1 MLKIRIKASDIT
13 NLTDA
18 RYFAAKEVEWLCFNF
33 SEGAASYIDPMKA
46 RAIFEWVEGPKIVGE
61 FDMATADEI
70 NFYTEGWGLQ
80 AVQVGFL
87 IPLDTVKVIKNKP
100 IIKEIWIEEFTN
112 PDFIIQEL
120 TDYSPYVEAFYLNFD
135 KNGIVWDDLKNP
147 LSMITVEDL
156 KWICQ
161 QFNIILSIDFQPH
174 MVDDILALNLYGLSL
189 KGGEEERIGVKS
201 YDELDE
207 ILDALEAQLNE

>member
-1 MLKIRIKASDIT
+1 MLKIKIKASDIT

-33 SEGAASYIDPMKA
+33 SEGAVSYIDPMKA

-61 FDMATADEI
+61 FDNATADEI

-80 AVQVGFL
+80 VIQAGFL
-87 IPLDTVKVIKNKP
+87 MPIDTVKAIKNKP
-100 IIKEIWIEEFTN
+100 IIKDIWIEEFTN
-112 PDFIIQEL
+112 PDFLVREL
-120 TDYSPYVEAFYLNFD
+120 TAYAPHVEAFQLNFD
-135 KNGIVWDDLKNP
+135 KNGITWADLKLPNA
-147 LSMITVEDL
+147 MIRVEDL
-156 KWICQ
+156 KDICER
-161 QFNIILSIDFQPH
+161 FNIILSIDFQPA
-174 MVDDILALNLYGLSL
+174 MLDEILELNLHGLTL

-207 ILDALEAQLNE
+207 ILDAIVEAEY

>member
-1 MLKIRIKASDIT
+1 MLKIKIKASDIT

-33 SEGAASYIDPMKA
+33 TEGAASYIDPMKA
-46 RAIFEWVEGPKIVGE
+46 RAIFEWVEGPTIVGE
-61 FDMATADEI
+61 FDNASADEI

-87 IPLDTVKVIKNKP
+87 MPIDTIKAIRNMP
-100 IIKEIWIEEFTN
+100 IIRDIWIEEFTN
-112 PDFIIQEL
+112 PDFLVQEL
-120 TDYSPYVEAFYLNFD
+120 TAYAPHIEVFQLNFD
-135 KNGIVWDDLKNP
+135 KNNITWADLKHPNA
-147 LSMITVEDL
+147 MITVEDL
-156 KWICQ
+156 KDICQ
-161 QFNIILSIDFQPH
+161 KFKIILGIDFQSN
-174 MVDDILALNLYGLSL
+174 MLDEILELNLYGLNV

-207 ILDALEAQLNE
+207 ILDAIVETEY

>member
-1 MLKIRIKASDIT
+1 MLKIKIKASDIT

-33 SEGAASYIDPMKA
+33 SEGAVSYIDPMKA

-61 FDMATADEI
+61 FDNATADEI

-80 AVQVGFL
+80 VIQVGFL
-87 IPLDTVKVIKNKP
+87 MPIDTVKAIKNTP
-100 IIKEIWIEEFTN
+100 IIKDIWIEEFTN
-112 PDFIIQEL
+112 PDFLVKEL
-120 TDYSPYVEAFYLNFD
+120 TAYAPHVESFQLNFD
-135 KNGIVWDDLKNP
+135 KNGITWADLKLPNA
-147 LSMITVEDL
+147 MIRIEDL
-156 KWICQ
+156 KDICER
-161 QFNIILSIDFQPH
+161 FNIVLSIDFQPA
-174 MVDDILALNLYGLSL
+174 MLDEILELNLYGLTV

-207 ILDALEAQLNE
+207 ILDAIVETEY

>member
-1 MLKIRIKASDIT
+1 MLKIKIKASDIT

-33 SEGAASYIDPMKA
+33 SEGTASYIDPMKA

-61 FDMATADEI
+61 FDNATADEI

-87 IPLDTVKVIKNKP
+87 VPIETIRAIKNTP
-100 IIKEIWIEEFTN
+100 IIKDIWIEEFTN
-112 PDFIIQEL
+112 PDFLVKEL
-120 TDYSPYVEAFYLNFD
+120 TSIAPYVEAFQLNFD
-135 KNGIVWDDLKNP
+135 KNGITWADLKLP
-147 LSMITVEDL
+147 DAMITTGDVKD
-156 KWICQ
+156 ICQ
-161 QFNIILSIDFQPH
+161 RFNIILSIDFPSD
-174 MVDDILALNLYGLSL
+174 MLDEIVDLNLYGLTV

-201 YDELDE
+201 YDELDD
-207 ILDALEAQLNE
+207 ILDAIVETEY